1 MNIAFQTL
9 IQVIKERLE
18 EIPTPLRQVD
28 VERQVIIFCM
38 AEALRQ
44 MELIP
49 VSAWKPPLSTR
60 QSLDL
65 VGVQP
70 GGEVPK
76 IEMAILADPLVELP
90 RVRSLEWVDCPTK
103 IYITFSP
110 RLDKIKPT
118 LLFLGESH
126 IHLNIY

>member
-1 MNIAFQTL
+1 MNAAFQALT
-9 IQVIKERLE
+9 QVVKDRLE
-18 EIPTPLRQVD
+18 EIPVPLRQVD

-38 AEALRQ
+38 AEGLRQ
-44 MELIP
+44 IGLIP
-49 VSAWKPPLSTR
+49 VPAWKPPLSTR

-90 RVRSLEWVDCPTK
+90 RVRSLE
-103 IYITFSP
+103 
-110 RLDKIKPT
+110 
-118 LLFLGESH
+118 
-126 IHLNIY
+126 